1 MHHNML
7 HSMLDSI
14 IWPQTDV
21 YTNFLDNEDEA
32 THIIYPPCDPLDEEY
47 ARPTMKRD
55 RMVLL
60 HWYYFPDS
68 HDTWTSM
75 ELPVDPP
82 DSPVPHTGV
91 WRVSSCQHCR

>member
-1 MHHNML
+1 MAM
-7 HSMLDSI
+7 I
-14 IWPQTDV
+14 EFKF
-21 YTNFLDNEDEA
+21 FLLTDNEDEA

-68 HDTWTSM
+68 HDTWTNI

-82 DSPVPHTGV
+82 DSPAPHTGP
-91 WRVSSCQHCR
+91 WRVSRIVVYNI